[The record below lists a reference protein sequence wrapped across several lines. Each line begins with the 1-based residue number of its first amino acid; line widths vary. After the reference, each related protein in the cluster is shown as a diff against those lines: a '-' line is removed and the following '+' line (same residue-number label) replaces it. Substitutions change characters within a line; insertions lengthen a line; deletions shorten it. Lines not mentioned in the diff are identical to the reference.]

1 MKFKCFRY
9 IQDTGDPNWWVRSRE
24 NSPHHGQAEEGFS
37 WSVAWEKFA
46 DGRRTSK
53 GAQCC
58 RHPISERAPKAK
70 VKFNGRIIMIQITY
84 EPLKR
89 EISNQFTS
97 WAPLTSIDRLL
108 HYCQYLV
115 SKHPP
120 PIQDEIQRM
129 NYHAS
134 ETFRSTE
141 IRNRKSIHLLTSTE
155 IQRYLAA
162 VRAASVSEQA
172 PNPRVKFNH
181 GCSYYKSIKHIWNS
195 DPWARLGHNSPRSVM
210 GINNGS
216 GSY

>member
-120 PIQDEIQRM
+120 PDPRWNSTHELSCFRNIQIHWNPQSQINSSIDIHWNPKISCCSARSIGFRASSQSQGEIQSRM
-129 NYHAS
+129 FILQVHQTHL
-134 ETFRSTE
+134 EFRPLS
-141 IRNRKSIHLLTSTE
+141 
-155 IQRYLAA
+155 Q
-162 VRAASVSEQA
+162 VRAQ
-172 PNPRVKFNH
+172 F
-181 GCSYYKSIKHIWNS
+181 
-195 DPWARLGHNSPRSVM
+195 SPVR
-210 GINNGS
+210 NGN
-216 GSY
+216 